1 MTDASMNA
9 CVIHAFVRGT
19 PGRRGDGGEVTMRTM
34 TMRTTSSSSAAV
46 AVASSSS
53 SRRERRKMMTTT
65 MRRRGSTSTSP
76 RAMSSASVSE
86 MTPEE
91 STALCA
97 ALAEDLTH
105 LFDARGID
113 AALYAPD
120 VSFEDPLTKYDS
132 FAGYAF
138 NIQMLRRVFSPE
150 YVMHDIY
157 QSGPWEITTR
167 WTMTM
172 AVPAFPFVWRP
183 RLTFTGT
190 SIMGVDPE
198 TKRVRTHVDTWDS
211 IENQRHLSPE
221 GVAEVLK
228 QIFDFTQT
236 PDLDTPGYV
245 VLKKR
250 RDYEVRRY
258 EPYLVA
264 STGPGVDVK
273 EMKTSAPAK
282 MDGQVAGQ
290 AFNSLAGYIFGQAN
304 ATGTKMEMTTPVFT
318 KENTMQFVVSGD
330 SVDAL
335 PASTNEKVVLQEEK
349 GGIFVAKKFSGVATE
364 DTAREAEAELRK
376 CAARDGLETSGN
388 AALAQYN
395 DPFTNPLVRRNE
407 IIIPVSN
414 FTM

>member
-1 MTDASMNA
+1 MTTTGGRAASVVVA
-9 CVIHAFVRGT
+9 AAT
-19 PGRRGDGGEVTMRTM
+19 TATRRGGARRERGQRRMMM
-34 TMRTTSSSSAAV
+34 TTTTV
-46 AVASSSS
+46 RASSSS
-53 SRRERRKMMTTT
+53 STEEEEEEVLSG
-65 MRRRGSTSTSP
+65 RG
-76 RAMSSASVSE
+76 

-91 STALCA
+91 ATALCE

-113 AALYAPD
+113 ASLYARD

-150 YVMHDIY
+150 YVMHDIRK
-157 QSGPWEITTR
+157 SGPWEITTR

-172 AVPAFPFVWRP
+172 AVPAFPFAWRP

-198 TKRVRTHVDTWDS
+198 SKRVRTHVDTWDS

-236 PDLDTPGYV
+236 PELDTPGYV

-264 STGPGVDVK
+264 STGPGVNVE
-273 EMKTSAPAK
+273 EMKTSAPTK
-282 MDGQVAGQ
+282 MDGEVAGQ

-318 KENTMQFVVSGD
+318 KENTMQFVVSGE
-330 SVDAL
+330 SMDAL

-364 DTAREAEAELRK
+364 ESAREVEAELRK

-414 FTM
+414 FAM

>member
-1 MTDASMNA
+1 MMMTTTT
-9 CVIHAFVRGT
+9 VR
-19 PGRRGDGGEVTMRTM
+19 
-34 TMRTTSSSSAAV
+34 
-46 AVASSSS
+46 ASSSS
-53 SRRERRKMMTTT
+53 SSTEEEEEEEEVSSG
-65 MRRRGSTSTSP
+65 RG
-76 RAMSSASVSE
+76 

-91 STALCA
+91 ATALCE

-113 AALYAPD
+113 ASLYARD

-150 YVMHDIY
+150 YVMHDIRK
-157 QSGPWEITTR
+157 SGPWEITTR

-172 AVPAFPFVWRP
+172 AVPAFPFAWRP

-198 TKRVRTHVDTWDS
+198 SKRVRTHVDTWDS

-236 PDLDTPGYV
+236 PELDTPGYV

-264 STGPGVDVK
+264 STGPGVNVE
-273 EMKTSAPAK
+273 EMKTSAPTK
-282 MDGQVAGQ
+282 MDGEVAGQ

-318 KENTMQFVVSGD
+318 KENTMQFVVSGE
-330 SVDAL
+330 SMDAL

-364 DTAREAEAELRK
+364 ESAREVEAELRK

-414 FTM
+414 FAM

>member
-1 MTDASMNA
+1 
-9 CVIHAFVRGT
+9 
-19 PGRRGDGGEVTMRTM
+19 
-34 TMRTTSSSSAAV
+34 
-46 AVASSSS
+46 
-53 SRRERRKMMTTT
+53 MTTT
-65 MRRRGSTSTSP
+65 ATGGGGVGGGGGGDDGDEKGRCETGERAETDDDDDDDGARVVVVVVVDGGGGGGVVGAWDDAGGGDGAVRG
-76 RAMSSASVSE
+76 VGGG
-86 MTPEE
+86 
-91 STALCA
+91 
-97 ALAEDLTH
+97 
-105 LFDARGID
+105 FDAPVRRAGD
-113 AALYAPD
+113 RCVAVRARD

-150 YVMHDIY
+150 YVMHDIRK
-157 QSGPWEITTR
+157 SGPWEITTR

-172 AVPAFPFVWRP
+172 AVPAFPFAWRP

-198 TKRVRTHVDTWDS
+198 SKRVRTHVDTWDS

-236 PDLDTPGYV
+236 PELDTPGYV
-245 VLKKR
+245 VLKKQ

-264 STGPGVDVK
+264 STGPGVNVE
-273 EMKTSAPAK
+273 EMKTSAPTK
-282 MDGQVAGQ
+282 MDGEVAGQ

-318 KENTMQFVVSGD
+318 KENTMQFVVSGE
-330 SVDAL
+330 SMDAL

-349 GGIFVAKKFSGVATE
+349 GGIFVAKKF
-364 DTAREAEAELRK
+364 
-376 CAARDGLETSGN
+376 
-388 AALAQYN
+388 
-395 DPFTNPLVRRNE
+395 LVRGDGRIGARSGGRATQVRGARRFGDE
-407 IIIPVSN
+407 RKRGVGAVQRSVHQPARA
-414 FTM
+414 